1 MELSRLQV
9 SFVSSIFMHYRTT
22 YTDTFVGKWYI
33 KVDITFYYIVAKN
46 YYIKSDFVL
55 FLTAMMNF
63 STVHCQQHLIALS
76 RSCCIPTICC
86 FMKLHIKWFPLLSA
100 THFEQVGDASGIQS
114 PVSFG
119 GFGSMT
125 RHLSRLSTGMF
136 SWCYIGSCINF
147 KIFKCISYSDNLS
160 IVGRLVTFPVEPS
173 RAFHPQ

>member
-1 MELSRLQV
+1 
-9 SFVSSIFMHYRTT
+9 MHYRTT

-46 YYIKSDFVL
+46 YNIKSDFVL

-136 SWCYIGSCINF
+136 SWCYIGSWKVINF